1 MKNLL
6 KVALVMTAFVFA
18 AGCAKKQPAPAP
30 QPVMTDT
37 AMTQPAP
44 TKHRR
49 HHKDKLGKT
58 YYKKDTKK

>member
-1 MKNLL
+1 MKNFL

-18 AGCAKKQPAPAP
+18 VGCAKKQPAPAP

-44 TKHRR
+44 VKHKR
-49 HHKDKLGKT
+49 HKDKLGKT
-58 YYKKDTKK
+58 SRTKDTNK